1 MRKLL
6 ENIGLLTI
14 VKILDFLIPLVVL
27 PIVILR
33 IGLELFGEFSVLL
46 SFFSFFISFGNF
58 GFNVEAIKDIA
69 LFKENKVKLHTVLS
83 EVFSF
88 KIIFSLISILVFL
101 LIINIKYDSYFII
114 SLVFS
119 LGILFEV
126 FSLSFFF
133 LAIQKLRVVSF
144 VQIST
149 KLIFGVLI
157 VFLVKSENDL
167 LLYVILTV
175 GAYVLNSI
183 IVFFLATKFDFK
195 YQLLT
200 FSYNKK
206 RLKSSFE
213 IYSYSFLNSLL
224 NPITTYFISSS
235 YGNTITGIFA
245 LSQKTYTIFYSGIAP
260 AMNAVYPYLSEQK
273 DKHASF
279 SKLIKKFILAFSLAS
294 LCAYFLM
301 YFGASY
307 IQMYLLKRVFEGEEI
322 NLYNFICLMIIPAV
336 LNLVTTRILII
347 EERQSEVFNILSI
360 NFCVI
365 LLGYLIVK
373 IYDLE
378 VFYVALV
385 LVVSS
390 ILASFILMK
399 KTLQNNFL
407 KK

>member
-14 VKILDFLIPLVVL
+14 VKVLDFLIPLVVL

-69 LFKENKVKLHTVLS
+69 LFKENEVKLNTVLS

-88 KIIFSLISILVFL
+88 KIIFSFISIVVFL
-101 LIINIKYDSYFII
+101 LIINIKYDNYFII

-149 KLIFGVLI
+149 KLIFGILI
-157 VFLVKSENDL
+157 VLLVKNENDL
-167 LLYVILTV
+167 LLYVTLTV
-175 GAYVLNSI
+175 GAYIFNCILI
-183 IVFFLATKFDFK
+183 FFLAIKFNFK
-195 YQLLT
+195 YKLLT

-273 DKHASF
+273 DKHTSF

-294 LCAYFLM
+294 LFAYFLM

-322 NLYNFICLMIIPAV
+322 YLYNLICLMIMPAV
-336 LNLVTTRILII
+336 LNLVATRVLII
-347 EERQSEVFNILSI
+347 EERQSEVFKVLGI
-360 NFCVI
+360 NFCII
-365 LLGYLIVK
+365 LLGYLIVE

-390 ILASFILMK
+390 ILASFSLLRK
-399 KTLQNNFL
+399 VL
-407 KK
+407 K